1 MDSGDE
7 DFSYYDEVV
16 DGDSRRLKHYKILK
30 EEEIRQLQQNDI
42 SQVSNLLSVSRSLA
56 CTLLHRRNWSP
67 ISVLEE
73 WFSGEETARA
83 TIGLPSDQEP
93 PKPDIKTRCQICF
106 NRFKKIENAMS
117 TYCGHPFCRRC
128 WKSYLSDS
136 ITDGPGCLTLCCPE
150 PGCQAIA
157 GLDIFDRLASD
168 EEKQKY
174 DQYLFRSYIEGN
186 RCLKWCPG
194 PGCDLAVQLNEGEG
208 ENLDIRCDCSYGFCW
223 NCLEEN
229 HRPVDCVTVERW
241 MKLNTSEEE
250 NMRWIMAFTKP
261 CPKCKRYHY
270 YYYYYD

>member
-73 WFSGEETARA
+73 WFSGEETVRA
-83 TIGLPSDQEP
+83 AIGLPSDQEP
-93 PKPDIKTRCQICF
+93 PKPDIKTRCKICF

-136 ITDGPGCLTLCCPE
+136 ITDAKPLRAPTYSTG
-150 PGCQAIA
+150 
-157 GLDIFDRLASD
+157 
-168 EEKQKY
+168 
-174 DQYLFRSYIEGN
+174 
-186 RCLKWCPG
+186 W
-194 PGCDLAVQLNEGEG
+194 
-208 ENLDIRCDCSYGFCW
+208 
-223 NCLEEN
+223 
-229 HRPVDCVTVERW
+229 RP
-241 MKLNTSEEE
+241 MKRNKSTINTSSGPTS
-250 NMRWIMAFTKP
+250 RAT
-261 CPKCKRYHY
+261 
-270 YYYYYD
+270 DA